1 MTIIACLYKEL
12 TKLKELK
19 FAFYNFQ
26 AVTLM
31 KLNKNVTVQ

>member
-12 TKLKELK
+12 TKLK
-19 FAFYNFQ
+19 FAFDNFQ